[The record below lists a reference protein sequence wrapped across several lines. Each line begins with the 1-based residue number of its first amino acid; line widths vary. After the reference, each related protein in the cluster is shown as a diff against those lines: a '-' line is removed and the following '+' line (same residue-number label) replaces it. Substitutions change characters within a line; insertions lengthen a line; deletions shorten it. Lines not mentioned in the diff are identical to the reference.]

1 MPVSLYNLRP
11 PRYPLTSSTN
21 RSSYGNV
28 FHSDSIAQPF
38 MPDHSSG
45 ISTTGWHD
53 FKHLEHEISFHCEV
67 ISIIFFLHHPGNPQ
81 YVSRCILRSC
91 PIILTEVTEVVLPRL
106 LNISFAYMPDRM
118 KCAGKSPNSSII
130 CAI

>member
-67 ISIIFFLHHPGNPQ
+67 ISIIFFLQHRGQSPICEPVYIAKLSYYINRSNG
-81 YVSRCILRSC
+81 SRITSTVKYLVR
-91 PIILTEVTEVVLPRL
+91 IH
-106 LNISFAYMPDRM
+106 A
-118 KCAGKSPNSSII
+118 
-130 CAI
+130 